1 MALSEDDAAKI
12 VLIRSIEECD
22 PRAFSEELRAQ
33 AFVAA
38 QDAEP
43 GLSSIERYAARLF
56 EHLSPWYQS
65 ILQLSKIPL
74 PWTLP
79 VCFAAFLL
87 GLATNLLG
95 PAQQI
100 HVIRNPIFI
109 LIAWNFVVFLALFVL
124 FLRRKIKT
132 AQVSTVVRAQN
143 TLPGAGNVGGLRG
156 GLRSNQSKAPW
167 VVRYLLPGVWHFFH
181 RMIFAVHEQKNLAQI
196 MRRFSHHWLSVAGAL
211 VVARWRRLLHLGS
224 VFVATGAVAG
234 MYFRGLFQ
242 GYRVVWD
249 STFIVDQET
258 VDTFIRV
265 LFGPS
270 LWLSNVFGLGLANEI
285 SVVRLL
291 TPEGDE
297 ADGWIHLFAISVLV
311 AVVLPR
317 LALAAWQSSRVGRL
331 ANNIALPLDHYYGEV
346 IEGPIR
352 LLVENEVA
360 AHAQTFSA
368 KIAGFVASKLYDEQ
382 IVPKLISF
390 REGGGRIA
398 DLKSDL
404 TSTTVAFLPKIQSFI
419 TDTAIP
425 ELQLALSQRLGEVLK
440 SIGTSFIDVKDPQIA
455 FEELSIFP
463 AGRTELKISNE
474 FSRAIALSVG
484 TSIALAVAAVG
495 GGIGEQLGI
504 AIIATVLGTTGP
516 IGFLIGLV
524 AGTVVAAGAWWFGKD
539 KITETVEHVLLPAAV
554 VRAALWQSRFQRL
567 LAEAREKC
575 EESVR
580 AKVDENLQALIPQI
594 TNEILLRLRRL
605 RQY

>member
-1 MALSEDDAAKI
+1 MALTEDAAAKI

-22 PRAFSEELRAQ
+22 PRAFSEELRAR

-65 ILQLSKIPL
+65 ILQLAKIPA

-95 PAQQI
+95 PARQI

-109 LIAWNFVVFLALFVL
+109 LIAWNLLVFLTLFVL

-132 AQVSTVVRAQN
+132 QQVTSIVPAANTVES
-143 TLPGAGNVGGLRG
+143 LRISS
-156 GLRSNQSKAPW
+156 RSNQSKVPW
-167 VVRYLLPGVWHFFH
+167 VVKHLLPGVWHFFH
-181 RMIFAVHEQKNLAQI
+181 RMIFAVREQRNLAQI
-196 MRRFSHHWLSVAGAL
+196 MRRFSHHWFSVAGAL
-211 VVARWRRLLHLGS
+211 VVSRWRRLLHLGS
-224 VFVATGAVAG
+224 VFIATGAVAG

-249 STFIVDQET
+249 STFIVEQES
-258 VDTFIRV
+258 VATFIRV
-265 LFGPS
+265 LFAPS
-270 LWLSNVFGLGLANEI
+270 LWISNLFGLGLANRI
-285 SVVRLL
+285 SVDRLL
-291 TPEGDE
+291 TPGADE
-297 ADGWIHLFAISVLV
+297 ADGWIHLFAISVLL

-317 LALAAWQSSRVGRL
+317 LALAAWQSSRIRRL
-331 ANNIALPLDHYYGEV
+331 SGNLALPLDHYYGEV

-352 LLVENEVA
+352 LLIEKEVA
-360 AHAQTFSA
+360 EQAQTFSA
-368 KIAGFVASKLYDEQ
+368 KIAGFVATKLYDEQ

-390 REGGGRIA
+390 RERGGKIA
-398 DLKSDL
+398 DLKSEL

-419 TDTAIP
+419 TDTALP

-474 FSRAIALSVG
+474 FSRALAFSVG
-484 TSIALAVAAVG
+484 TSIALAIAAVG

-524 AGTVVAAGAWWFGKD
+524 AGAVVAAGAWWFGKD
-539 KITETVEHVLLPAAV
+539 KITETVEHILLPAAV
-554 VRAALWQSRFQRL
+554 VRTALWQSRFQRL

-580 AKVDENLQALIPQI
+580 AKVDENLHTLIPQI
-594 TNEILLRLRRL
+594 TDEILLRLRRL
-605 RQY
+605 RQS

>member
-1 MALSEDDAAKI
+1 MALTEDAAAKI

-22 PRAFSEELRAQ
+22 PRAFSEELRAR

-65 ILQLSKIPL
+65 ILQLAKIPA

-95 PAQQI
+95 PARQI

-109 LIAWNFVVFLALFVL
+109 LIAWNLLVFLTLFVL

-132 AQVSTVVRAQN
+132 QQVTSIVPAANTVES
-143 TLPGAGNVGGLRG
+143 LRISS
-156 GLRSNQSKAPW
+156 RSNQSKVPW
-167 VVRYLLPGVWHFFH
+167 VVKHLLPGVWHFFH
-181 RMIFAVHEQKNLAQI
+181 RMIFAVREQRNLAQI
-196 MRRFSHHWLSVAGAL
+196 MRRFSHHWFSVAGAL
-211 VVARWRRLLHLGS
+211 VVSRWRRLLHLGS
-224 VFVATGAVAG
+224 VFIATGAVAG

-249 STFIVDQET
+249 STFIVEQES
-258 VDTFIRV
+258 VATFIRV
-265 LFGPS
+265 LFAPS
-270 LWLSNVFGLGLANEI
+270 LWISNLFGLGLANRI
-285 SVVRLL
+285 SVDRLL
-291 TPEGDE
+291 TPGGDE
-297 ADGWIHLFAISVLV
+297 ADGWIHLFAISVLL

-317 LALAAWQSSRVGRL
+317 LALAAWQSSRIRRL
-331 ANNIALPLDHYYGEV
+331 SGNLALPLDHYYGEV

-352 LLVENEVA
+352 LLIEKEVA
-360 AHAQTFSA
+360 EQAQTFSA
-368 KIAGFVASKLYDEQ
+368 KIAGFVATKLYDEQ

-390 REGGGRIA
+390 RERGGKIA
-398 DLKSDL
+398 DLKSEL

-419 TDTAIP
+419 TDTALP

-463 AGRTELKISNE
+463 AGTTELKISNE
-474 FSRAIALSVG
+474 FSRALAFSVG
-484 TSIALAVAAVG
+484 TSIALAIAAVG

-524 AGTVVAAGAWWFGKD
+524 AGAVVAAGAWWFGKD
-539 KITETVEHVLLPAAV
+539 KITETVEHILLPAAV
-554 VRAALWQSRFQRL
+554 VRTALWQSRFQRL

-580 AKVDENLQALIPQI
+580 AKVDENLHTLIPQI
-594 TNEILLRLRRL
+594 TDEILLRLRRL
-605 RQY
+605 RQS

>member
-1 MALSEDDAAKI
+1 MALTEDAAAKI

-65 ILQLSKIPL
+65 ILQLAKIPA
-74 PWTLP
+74 PWTFP

-100 HVIRNPIFI
+100 HVIRNPIFV
-109 LIAWNFVVFLALFVL
+109 LIAWNLLVFLALFVL
-124 FLRRKIKT
+124 FLRWKIK
-132 AQVSTVVRAQN
+132 AQQITNVVPAANTVES
-143 TLPGAGNVGGLRG
+143 
-156 GLRSNQSKAPW
+156 LRSSLRNHQSKAPW
-167 VVRYLLPGVWHFFH
+167 VVKYLLPGVWHFFH

-211 VVARWRRLLHLGS
+211 VVSRWRRLLHLGS
-224 VFVATGAVAG
+224 VFIATGAVAG

-242 GYRVVWD
+242 GYRVMWD
-249 STFIVDQET
+249 STFIVDQES
-258 VDTFIRV
+258 VATFIRV

-270 LWLSNVFGLGLANEI
+270 LWISNLVGLGLANEI
-285 SVVRLL
+285 SVSRLL
-291 TPEGDE
+291 TPGGDE
-297 ADGWIHLFAISVLV
+297 ADGWIHLFAISVFV

-317 LALAAWQSSRVGRL
+317 LALAAWQSSRLARL
-331 ANNIALPLDHYYGEV
+331 SDNIALPLDHYYGEV

-352 LLVENEVA
+352 LLIEKEVGVQ
-360 AHAQTFSA
+360 AQTFSA
-368 KIAGFVASKLYDEQ
+368 KVAGFVASKLYDEQ
-382 IVPKLISF
+382 IVPKLILF
-390 REGGGRIA
+390 RERGGKIA
-398 DLKSDL
+398 DLKSEL
-404 TSTTVAFLPKIQSFI
+404 TSTTLAFLPKIQSFI
-419 TDTAIP
+419 TDTALP

-474 FSRAIALSVG
+474 FSRAIAFSVG
-484 TSIALAVAAVG
+484 TSIALAIAAVG

-524 AGTVVAAGAWWFGKD
+524 AGAVVAAGAWWFGKD
-539 KITETVEHVLLPAAV
+539 KITETVEHILLPAAV

-580 AKVDENLQALIPQI
+580 AKVDENLQTLIPQI
-594 TNEILLRLRRL
+594 TDEILLRLRRL
-605 RQY
+605 RQS

>member
-1 MALSEDDAAKI
+1 MALTEDAAAKI

-65 ILQLSKIPL
+65 ILQLAKIPA
-74 PWTLP
+74 PWTFP
-79 VCFAAFLL
+79 VCSAAFLL

-109 LIAWNFVVFLALFVL
+109 LIAWNLLVFLALFVL

-132 AQVSTVVRAQN
+132 QQVT
-143 TLPGAGNVGGLRG
+143 NVGPAANTFEN
-156 GLRSNQSKAPW
+156 LRSSLRNHQYKAPW
-167 VVRYLLPGVWHFFH
+167 VVKYLLPGVWHFFH

-211 VVARWRRLLHLGS
+211 VVSRWRRLLHLGS
-224 VFVATGAVAG
+224 VFIATGAVAG

-249 STFIVDQET
+249 STFIVDQES
-258 VDTFIRV
+258 VVTFIRV

-270 LWLSNVFGLGLANEI
+270 LWISNLFGLGLTNEI
-285 SVVRLL
+285 SVSRLL
-291 TPEGDE
+291 TPGGDK
-297 ADGWIHLFAISVLV
+297 ADGWIHLFAISVFV
-311 AVVLPR
+311 AVVLPG
-317 LALAAWQSSRVGRL
+317 LALAAWQSSRLARL
-331 ANNIALPLDHYYGEV
+331 SDNIAFPLDHYYGEV

-352 LLVENEVA
+352 LLLEKEVGVQ
-360 AHAQTFSA
+360 AQTFSA
-368 KIAGFVASKLYDEQ
+368 KVAGFVASKLYDEQ
-382 IVPKLISF
+382 IVPKLILF
-390 REGGGRIA
+390 RERGGKIT
-398 DLKSDL
+398 DLKSEL

-419 TDTAIP
+419 TDTALP

-474 FSRAIALSVG
+474 FSRAIAFSVG
-484 TSIALAVAAVG
+484 TSIALAIAAVG

-524 AGTVVAAGAWWFGKD
+524 AGAVVAAGAWWFGKD
-539 KITETVEHVLLPAAV
+539 KITETVEHIVLPAAV
-554 VRAALWQSRFQRL
+554 VRTALWQSRFQRL

-580 AKVDENLQALIPQI
+580 AKVDENLQTLIPQI
-594 TNEILLRLRRL
+594 TDEILLRLRRL
-605 RQY
+605 RQS

>member
-1 MALSEDDAAKI
+1 MALTEDVAAKV

-43 GLSSIERYAARLF
+43 GLSSIERYAACLF

-65 ILQLSKIPL
+65 ILQLAKIPA
-74 PWTLP
+74 PWTMP

-100 HVIRNPIFI
+100 HVVRNPIFI
-109 LIAWNFVVFLALFVL
+109 LIAWNLLVFLVLFVL
-124 FLRRKIKT
+124 FLRRKLKT
-132 AQVSTVVRAQN
+132 AQVTSGVRAQN
-143 TLPGAGNVGGLRG
+143 SLPAADTVES
-156 GLRSNQSKAPW
+156 LRSSLRNNQSRAPW
-167 VVRYLLPGVWHFFH
+167 VVKYLLPSVWHFFH

-211 VVARWRRLLHLGS
+211 VVSRWRRLLHLGS
-224 VFVATGAVAG
+224 VFVVIGAVAG

-249 STFIVDQET
+249 STFIVDKEA
-258 VDTFIRV
+258 VAAFIDV

-270 LWLSNVFGLGLANEI
+270 LWLSNLFDLGLANEI
-285 SVVRLL
+285 SVSRLL
-291 TPEGDE
+291 SPVGDE

-317 LALAAWQSSRVGRL
+317 LALAAWQSSRIDRL
-331 ANNIALPLDHYYGEV
+331 SKSIALPLDHYYGEV

-352 LLVENEVA
+352 LLIEKEVG
-360 AHAQTFSA
+360 AQAQKFSA
-368 KIAGFVASKLYDEQ
+368 EVAGFVGSKLYDEQ

-398 DLKSDL
+398 DLKSEL
-404 TSTTVAFLPKIQSFI
+404 TSITVAFLPKIQSFI
-419 TDTAIP
+419 TDTALP
-425 ELQLALSQRLGEVLK
+425 ELQLALSQRLGAVLK
-440 SIGTSFIDVKDPQIA
+440 SIGTSFVDVKDPEIA
-455 FEELSIFP
+455 FQELSIFP

-504 AIIATVLGTTGP
+504 AIIATILGTTGP
-516 IGFLIGLV
+516 VGFLIGLI

-539 KITETVEHVLLPAAV
+539 KITDTVEQILLPAPV
-554 VRAALWQSRFQRL
+554 VRTALWQSRFQRL

-580 AKVDENLQALIPQI
+580 AKVDEKLQTLIPQI
-594 TNEILLRLRRL
+594 TEEILLRLRRL

>member
-1 MALSEDDAAKI
+1 MALTEDAAAKI

-22 PRAFSEELRAQ
+22 PRAFSEELRAR

-65 ILQLSKIPL
+65 ILQLAKIPA
-74 PWTLP
+74 PWTFP

-95 PAQQI
+95 PARQI

-109 LIAWNFVVFLALFVL
+109 LIAWNLLVFLTLFVL

-132 AQVSTVVRAQN
+132 QQVTSIVPAANTVES
-143 TLPGAGNVGGLRG
+143 LRISS
-156 GLRSNQSKAPW
+156 RSNQSKVPW
-167 VVRYLLPGVWHFFH
+167 VVKHLLPGVWHFFH
-181 RMIFAVHEQKNLAQI
+181 RMIFAVREQRNLAQI
-196 MRRFSHHWLSVAGAL
+196 MRRFSHHWFSVAGAL
-211 VVARWRRLLHLGS
+211 VVSRWRRLLHLGS
-224 VFVATGAVAG
+224 VFIATGAVAG

-249 STFIVDQET
+249 STFIVEQES
-258 VDTFIRV
+258 VATFIRV
-265 LFGPS
+265 LFAPS
-270 LWLSNVFGLGLANEI
+270 LWISNLFGLGLANRI
-285 SVVRLL
+285 SVDRLL
-291 TPEGDE
+291 TPGGDE
-297 ADGWIHLFAISVLV
+297 ADGWIHLFAISVLL

-317 LALAAWQSSRVGRL
+317 LALAAWQSSRIRRL
-331 ANNIALPLDHYYGEV
+331 SGNLALPLDHYYGEV

-352 LLVENEVA
+352 LLIEKEVA
-360 AHAQTFSA
+360 EQAQTFSA
-368 KIAGFVASKLYDEQ
+368 KIAGFVATKLYDEQ

-390 REGGGRIA
+390 RERGGKIA
-398 DLKSDL
+398 DLKSEL

-419 TDTAIP
+419 TDTALP

-474 FSRAIALSVG
+474 FSRALAFSVG
-484 TSIALAVAAVG
+484 TSIALAIAAVG

-524 AGTVVAAGAWWFGKD
+524 AGAVVAAGAWWFGKD
-539 KITETVEHVLLPAAV
+539 KITETVEHILLPAAV
-554 VRAALWQSRFQRL
+554 VRTALWQSRFQRL

-580 AKVDENLQALIPQI
+580 AKVDENLHTLIPQI
-594 TNEILLRLRRL
+594 TDEILLRLRRL
-605 RQY
+605 RQS

>member
-1 MALSEDDAAKI
+1 MALTEDAAAKI

-65 ILQLSKIPL
+65 ILQLAKIPA
-74 PWTLP
+74 PWTFP

-100 HVIRNPIFI
+100 HVIRNPIFV
-109 LIAWNFVVFLALFVL
+109 LIAWNLLVFLALFVL

-132 AQVSTVVRAQN
+132 QQVTNVVPAANTVES
-143 TLPGAGNVGGLRG
+143 
-156 GLRSNQSKAPW
+156 LRSSLRNHQSKAPW
-167 VVRYLLPGVWHFFH
+167 VVKYLLPGVWHFFH

-211 VVARWRRLLHLGS
+211 VVSRWRRLLHLGS
-224 VFVATGAVAG
+224 VFIATGAVAG

-242 GYRVVWD
+242 GYRVMWD
-249 STFIVDQET
+249 STFIVDQES
-258 VDTFIRV
+258 VATFIRV

-270 LWLSNVFGLGLANEI
+270 LWISNLVGLGLANEI
-285 SVVRLL
+285 SVSRLL
-291 TPEGDE
+291 TPGGDE
-297 ADGWIHLFAISVLV
+297 ADGWIHLFAISVFV

-317 LALAAWQSSRVGRL
+317 LALAAWQSSRLARL
-331 ANNIALPLDHYYGEV
+331 SDNIALPLDHYYGEV

-352 LLVENEVA
+352 LLIEKEVGVQ
-360 AHAQTFSA
+360 AQTFSA
-368 KIAGFVASKLYDEQ
+368 KVAGFVASKLYDEQ
-382 IVPKLISF
+382 IVPQLILF
-390 REGGGRIA
+390 RERGGKIA
-398 DLKSDL
+398 DLKSEL

-419 TDTAIP
+419 TDTALP

-474 FSRAIALSVG
+474 FSRAIAFSVG
-484 TSIALAVAAVG
+484 TSIALAIAAVG

-524 AGTVVAAGAWWFGKD
+524 AGAVVAAGAWWFGKD
-539 KITETVEHVLLPAAV
+539 KITETVEHILLPAAV

-580 AKVDENLQALIPQI
+580 AKVDENLQTLIPQI
-594 TNEILLRLRRL
+594 TDEILLRLRRL
-605 RQY
+605 RQS

>member
-1 MALSEDDAAKI
+1 MALTEDAAAKI

-22 PRAFSEELRAQ
+22 PRAFSEELRAR

-65 ILQLSKIPL
+65 ILQLAKIPA

-95 PAQQI
+95 PARQI

-109 LIAWNFVVFLALFVL
+109 LIAWNLLVFLTLFVL
-124 FLRRKIKT
+124 FVRRKIKT
-132 AQVSTVVRAQN
+132 QQVTNIVPAANTVES
-143 TLPGAGNVGGLRG
+143 LRISS
-156 GLRSNQSKAPW
+156 RSNQSKVPW
-167 VVRYLLPGVWHFFH
+167 VVKHLLPGVWHFFH
-181 RMIFAVHEQKNLAQI
+181 RMIFAVREQRNLAQI
-196 MRRFSHHWLSVAGAL
+196 MRRFSHHWFSVAGAL
-211 VVARWRRLLHLGS
+211 VVSRWRRLLHLGS
-224 VFVATGAVAG
+224 VFIATGAVAG

-249 STFIVDQET
+249 STFIVEQES
-258 VDTFIRV
+258 VATFIRV
-265 LFGPS
+265 LFAPS
-270 LWLSNVFGLGLANEI
+270 LWISNLFGLGLANRI
-285 SVVRLL
+285 SVDRLL
-291 TPEGDE
+291 TPGGDE
-297 ADGWIHLFAISVLV
+297 ADGWIHLFAISVLL

-317 LALAAWQSSRVGRL
+317 LALAAWQSSWIRRL
-331 ANNIALPLDHYYGEV
+331 SGNLALPLDHYYGEV

-352 LLVENEVA
+352 LLIEKEVA
-360 AHAQTFSA
+360 EQAQTFSA
-368 KIAGFVASKLYDEQ
+368 KIAGFVATKLYDEQ

-390 REGGGRIA
+390 RERGGKIA
-398 DLKSDL
+398 DLKSEL

-419 TDTAIP
+419 TDTALP

-474 FSRAIALSVG
+474 FSRALAFSVG
-484 TSIALAVAAVG
+484 TSIALAIAAVG

-524 AGTVVAAGAWWFGKD
+524 AGAVVAAGAWWFGKD
-539 KITETVEHVLLPAAV
+539 KITETVEHILLPAAV
-554 VRAALWQSRFQRL
+554 VRTALWQSRFQRL

-580 AKVDENLQALIPQI
+580 AKVDENLHTLIPQI
-594 TNEILLRLRRL
+594 TDEILLRLRRL
-605 RQY
+605 RQS

>member
-1 MALSEDDAAKI
+1 MALTEDAAAKI

-22 PRAFSEELRAQ
+22 PRAFSEELRAR

-65 ILQLSKIPL
+65 ILQLAKIPA

-95 PAQQI
+95 PARQI

-109 LIAWNFVVFLALFVL
+109 LIAWNLLVFLTLFVL

-132 AQVSTVVRAQN
+132 QQVTNIVPAANTVES
-143 TLPGAGNVGGLRG
+143 LRISS
-156 GLRSNQSKAPW
+156 RSNQSKVPW
-167 VVRYLLPGVWHFFH
+167 VVKHLLPGVWHFFH
-181 RMIFAVHEQKNLAQI
+181 RMIFAVREQRNLTQI
-196 MRRFSHHWLSVAGAL
+196 MRRFSHHWFSVAGAL
-211 VVARWRRLLHLGS
+211 VVSRWRRLLHLGS
-224 VFVATGAVAG
+224 VFIATGAVAG

-249 STFIVDQET
+249 STFIVEQES
-258 VDTFIRV
+258 VATFIRV
-265 LFGPS
+265 LFAPS
-270 LWLSNVFGLGLANEI
+270 LWISNLFGLGLANRI
-285 SVVRLL
+285 SVDRLL
-291 TPEGDE
+291 TPGGDE
-297 ADGWIHLFAISVLV
+297 ADGWIHLFAISVLL

-317 LALAAWQSSRVGRL
+317 LALAAWQSSRIRRL
-331 ANNIALPLDHYYGEV
+331 SGNLALPLDHYYGEV

-352 LLVENEVA
+352 LLIEKEVA
-360 AHAQTFSA
+360 EQAQTFSA
-368 KIAGFVASKLYDEQ
+368 KIAGFVATKLYDEQ

-390 REGGGRIA
+390 RERGGKIA
-398 DLKSDL
+398 DLKSEL

-419 TDTAIP
+419 TDTALP

-474 FSRAIALSVG
+474 FSRALAFSVG
-484 TSIALAVAAVG
+484 TSIALAIAAVG

-524 AGTVVAAGAWWFGKD
+524 AGAVVAAGAWWFGKD
-539 KITETVEHVLLPAAV
+539 KITETVEHILLPAAV
-554 VRAALWQSRFQRL
+554 VRTALWQSRFQRL

-580 AKVDENLQALIPQI
+580 AKVDENLHTLIPQI
-594 TNEILLRLRRL
+594 TDEILLRLRRL
-605 RQY
+605 RQS

>member
-1 MALSEDDAAKI
+1 MALTEDAAAKI

-65 ILQLSKIPL
+65 ILQLAKIPA
-74 PWTLP
+74 PWTFP

-100 HVIRNPIFI
+100 HVIRNPIFV
-109 LIAWNFVVFLALFVL
+109 LIAWNLLVFLALFVL
-124 FLRRKIKT
+124 FLRWKIK
-132 AQVSTVVRAQN
+132 AQQITNVVPAANTVES
-143 TLPGAGNVGGLRG
+143 
-156 GLRSNQSKAPW
+156 LRSSLRNHQSKAPW
-167 VVRYLLPGVWHFFH
+167 VVKYLLPGVWHFFH

-211 VVARWRRLLHLGS
+211 VVSRWRRLLHLGS
-224 VFVATGAVAG
+224 VFIATGAVAG

-242 GYRVVWD
+242 GYRVMWD
-249 STFIVDQET
+249 STFIVDQES
-258 VDTFIRV
+258 VATFIRV

-270 LWLSNVFGLGLANEI
+270 LWISNLVGLGLANEI
-285 SVVRLL
+285 SVSRLL
-291 TPEGDE
+291 TPGGDE
-297 ADGWIHLFAISVLV
+297 ADGWIHLFAISVFV

-317 LALAAWQSSRVGRL
+317 LALAAWQSSRLARL
-331 ANNIALPLDHYYGEV
+331 SDNIALPLDHYYGEV

-352 LLVENEVA
+352 LLIEKEVGVQ
-360 AHAQTFSA
+360 AQTFSA
-368 KIAGFVASKLYDEQ
+368 KVAGFVASKLYDEQ
-382 IVPKLISF
+382 IVPQLILF
-390 REGGGRIA
+390 RERGGKIA
-398 DLKSDL
+398 DLKSEL

-419 TDTAIP
+419 TDTALP

-474 FSRAIALSVG
+474 FSRAIAFSVG
-484 TSIALAVAAVG
+484 TSIALAIAAVG

-524 AGTVVAAGAWWFGKD
+524 AGAVVAAGAWWFGKD
-539 KITETVEHVLLPAAV
+539 KITETVEHILLPAAV

-580 AKVDENLQALIPQI
+580 AKVDENLQTLIPQI
-594 TNEILLRLRRL
+594 TDEILLRLRRL
-605 RQY
+605 RQS

>member
-1 MALSEDDAAKI
+1 MALTEDAAAKI

-65 ILQLSKIPL
+65 ILQLAKIPA
-74 PWTLP
+74 PWTFP

-100 HVIRNPIFI
+100 HVIRNPIFV
-109 LIAWNFVVFLALFVL
+109 LIAWNLLVFLALFVL

-132 AQVSTVVRAQN
+132 QQVTNVVPAANTVES
-143 TLPGAGNVGGLRG
+143 
-156 GLRSNQSKAPW
+156 LRSSLRNHQSKAPW
-167 VVRYLLPGVWHFFH
+167 VVKYLLPGVWHFFH

-211 VVARWRRLLHLGS
+211 VVSRWRRLLHLGS
-224 VFVATGAVAG
+224 VFIATGAVAG

-242 GYRVVWD
+242 GYRVMWD
-249 STFIVDQET
+249 STFIVDQES
-258 VDTFIRV
+258 VATFIRV

-270 LWLSNVFGLGLANEI
+270 LWISNLVGLGLANEI
-285 SVVRLL
+285 SVSRLL
-291 TPEGDE
+291 TPGGDE
-297 ADGWIHLFAISVLV
+297 ADGWIHLFAISVFV

-317 LALAAWQSSRVGRL
+317 LALAAWQSSRLARL
-331 ANNIALPLDHYYGEV
+331 SDNIALPLDHYYGEV

-352 LLVENEVA
+352 LLIEKEVGVQ
-360 AHAQTFSA
+360 AQTFSA
-368 KIAGFVASKLYDEQ
+368 KVAGFVASKLYDEQ
-382 IVPKLISF
+382 IVPQLILF
-390 REGGGRIA
+390 RERGGKIA
-398 DLKSDL
+398 DLKSEL
-404 TSTTVAFLPKIQSFI
+404 TSTTLAFLPKIQSFI
-419 TDTAIP
+419 TDTALP

-474 FSRAIALSVG
+474 FSRAIAFSVG
-484 TSIALAVAAVG
+484 TSIALAIAAVG

-524 AGTVVAAGAWWFGKD
+524 AGAVVAAGAWWFGKD
-539 KITETVEHVLLPAAV
+539 KITETVEHILLPAAV

-580 AKVDENLQALIPQI
+580 AKVDENLQTLIPQI
-594 TNEILLRLRRL
+594 TDEILLRLRRL
-605 RQY
+605 RQS

>member
-1 MALSEDDAAKI
+1 MALSEDVAAKI

-22 PRAFSEELRAQ
+22 PRAFSEELRAR

-38 QDAEP
+38 QDVEP
-43 GLSSIERYAARLF
+43 GLSSIERYAACLF

-65 ILQLSKIPL
+65 ILQLAKIPG

-79 VCFAAFLL
+79 VCFTAFLL

-95 PAQQI
+95 PARQI

-109 LIAWNFVVFLALFVL
+109 LIAWNLLVFLAIFIL
-124 FLRRKIKT
+124 FLRHKIKKP
-132 AQVSTVVRAQN
+132 QLSKVVRAQKR
-143 TLPGAGNVGGLRG
+143 PGADKLES
-156 GLRSNQSKAPW
+156 LRSNLPNNPSQAPW
-167 VVRYLLPGVWHFFH
+167 VVKYLLPGVWHFFH
-181 RMIFAVHEQKNLAQI
+181 RMIFAVHEHKNLAHI
-196 MRRFSHHWLSVAGAL
+196 LRRFSQHWLSVAGAL
-211 VVARWRRLLHLGS
+211 VVSRWRRLLHLGS

-249 STFIVDQET
+249 STFIVKQES
-258 VDTFIRV
+258 VATFIRA

-270 LWLSNVFGLGLANEI
+270 LWLSNLFGLDLANQI
-285 SVVRLL
+285 SIGRLL
-291 TPEGDE
+291 TPAGDE

-317 LALAAWQSSRVGRL
+317 LALAAWESTRIDRL
-331 ANNIALPLDHYYGEV
+331 SKNIGLPLDRYYGEV

-352 LLVENEVA
+352 LLIEKEVA
-360 AHAQTFSA
+360 AQAQRFSA
-368 KIAGFVASKLYDEQ
+368 EVADFVASKLYDEQ
-382 IVPKLISF
+382 IVPKLVSF
-390 REGGGRIA
+390 RQAGGRVS
-398 DLKSDL
+398 DLKAEL
-404 TSTTVAFLPKIQSFI
+404 TSMTVGFLPKIQSFI
-419 TDTAIP
+419 TDGAVP
-425 ELQLALSQRLGEVLK
+425 KMQAALSQRLGEVLK

-455 FEELSIFP
+455 FEEVSIFP

-474 FSRAIALSVG
+474 FSRAIAFSIG
-484 TSIALAVAAVG
+484 TSIALAVATVG
-495 GGIGEQLGI
+495 GGIGEQLGV

-516 IGFLIGLV
+516 IGFLIGLI
-524 AGTVVAAGAWWFGKD
+524 AGAVVAAGAWWFGKD

-567 LAEAREKC
+567 LAQAREKC
-575 EESVR
+575 EEAVR
-580 AKVDENLQALIPQI
+580 AKVDEKLQTIIPQI
-594 TNEILLRLRRL
+594 TDDILLRFRRL

>member
-1 MALSEDDAAKI
+1 MALTEDAAAKI

-43 GLSSIERYAARLF
+43 GLSSIERYATRLF

-65 ILQLSKIPL
+65 ILQLAKIPA
-74 PWTLP
+74 PWTFP

-109 LIAWNFVVFLALFVL
+109 LIAWNLLVFLALFVL
-124 FLRRKIKT
+124 FLRRQIKT
-132 AQVSTVVRAQN
+132 QKVTNAVPAANTV
-143 TLPGAGNVGGLRG
+143 GS
-156 GLRSNQSKAPW
+156 LRSSLRNHQSKAPW
-167 VVRYLLPGVWHFFH
+167 VVKYLLPGVWHFFH
-181 RMIFAVHEQKNLAQI
+181 RMIFAVHEQKNLAQT

-211 VVARWRRLLHLGS
+211 VVSRWRRLLHLGS
-224 VFVATGAVAG
+224 VFIATGAVAG

-249 STFIVDQET
+249 STFIVDPES
-258 VDTFIRV
+258 VSTFIRV

-270 LWLSNVFGLGLANEI
+270 LLISNLFDLGLANEI
-285 SVVRLL
+285 SVSRLL

-297 ADGWIHLFAISVLV
+297 ADGWIHLFAISVIV
-311 AVVLPR
+311 AVILPR
-317 LALAAWQSSRVGRL
+317 LALAAWQSSRLARL
-331 ANNIALPLDHYYGEV
+331 SDKIALPLDRYYGEV
-346 IEGPIR
+346 IEGPVR
-352 LLVENEVA
+352 LLIEKEVG
-360 AHAQTFSA
+360 AQTQTLSA
-368 KIAGFVASKLYDEQ
+368 KIAAFVASKLYDEQ

-390 REGGGRIA
+390 RERGGKIA
-398 DLKSDL
+398 DLKSEL

-419 TDTAIP
+419 TDTAVP

-463 AGRTELKISNE
+463 AGRTELKISND
-474 FSRAIALSVG
+474 FSRAIAFSVG
-484 TSIALAVAAVG
+484 TSIALAIAAVG
-495 GGIGEQLGI
+495 GGLGEQLGI

-516 IGFLIGLV
+516 IGFLIGLL
-524 AGTVVAAGAWWFGKD
+524 AGAVVAAGAWWFGKD
-539 KITETVEHVLLPAAV
+539 KITETVEHILLPAAI
-554 VRAALWQSRFQRL
+554 VRTALWQSRFQRL

-580 AKVDENLQALIPQI
+580 AKVDENLQTLIPQI
-594 TNEILLRLRRL
+594 TDEILLRLRRL
-605 RQY
+605 RQS

>member
-1 MALSEDDAAKI
+1 MALSEDVAAKI

-22 PRAFSEELRAQ
+22 PRAFSEELRAR

-38 QDAEP
+38 QDVEP
-43 GLSSIERYAARLF
+43 GLSSIERYAACLF

-65 ILQLSKIPL
+65 ILQLAKIPG

-79 VCFAAFLL
+79 VCFTAFLL

-95 PAQQI
+95 PARQI

-109 LIAWNFVVFLALFVL
+109 LIAWNLLVFLAIFIL
-124 FLRRKIKT
+124 FLRHKIKKPQLSKVVP
-132 AQVSTVVRAQN
+132 AQKRAGADKLESLSSN
-143 TLPGAGNVGGLRG
+143 LPNNP
-156 GLRSNQSKAPW
+156 SQAPW
-167 VVRYLLPGVWHFFH
+167 VVKYLLPGLWHFFH
-181 RMIFAVHEQKNLAQI
+181 RMIFAVHEHKNLAHI
-196 MRRFSHHWLSVAGAL
+196 LRRFSQHWLSVAGAL
-211 VVARWRRLLHLGS
+211 VVSRWRRLLHLGS

-249 STFIVDQET
+249 STFIVKQEA
-258 VDTFIRV
+258 VATFIRA

-270 LWLSNVFGLGLANEI
+270 LWLSNLFGLDLANQI
-285 SVVRLL
+285 SIGRLL
-291 TPEGDE
+291 TPAGDE

-317 LALAAWQSSRVGRL
+317 LALSAWESTRIDRL
-331 ANNIALPLDHYYGEV
+331 SKNIGLPLDRYYGEV

-352 LLVENEVA
+352 LLIEKEVA
-360 AHAQTFSA
+360 AQAQRFSA
-368 KIAGFVASKLYDEQ
+368 EVADFVASKLYDEQ
-382 IVPKLISF
+382 IVPKLVSF
-390 REGGGRIA
+390 RQAGGRVS
-398 DLKSDL
+398 DLKAEL
-404 TSTTVAFLPKIQSFI
+404 TSMTVGFLPKIQSFI
-419 TDTAIP
+419 TDGAVP
-425 ELQLALSQRLGEVLK
+425 KMQAALSQRLGEVLK

-455 FEELSIFP
+455 FEEVSIFP

-474 FSRAIALSVG
+474 FSRAIAFSIG
-484 TSIALAVAAVG
+484 TSIALAVATVG
-495 GGIGEQLGI
+495 GGIGEQLGV

-516 IGFLIGLV
+516 IGFLIGLI
-524 AGTVVAAGAWWFGKD
+524 AGAVVAAGAWWFGKD

-567 LAEAREKC
+567 LAQAREKC
-575 EESVR
+575 EEAVR
-580 AKVDENLQALIPQI
+580 AKVDEKLQTIIPQI
-594 TNEILLRLRRL
+594 TDDILLRFRRL

>member
-1 MALSEDDAAKI
+1 MALTEDAAAKI

-22 PRAFSEELRAQ
+22 PRAFSEELRAR

-65 ILQLSKIPL
+65 ILQLAKIPA

-95 PAQQI
+95 PARQI

-109 LIAWNFVVFLALFVL
+109 LIAWNLLVFLTLFVL

-132 AQVSTVVRAQN
+132 QQVTSIVPAANTVES
-143 TLPGAGNVGGLRG
+143 LRISS
-156 GLRSNQSKAPW
+156 RSNQSKVPW
-167 VVRYLLPGVWHFFH
+167 VVKHLLPGVWHFFH
-181 RMIFAVHEQKNLAQI
+181 RMIFAVREQRNLTQI
-196 MRRFSHHWLSVAGAL
+196 MRRFSHHWFSVAGAL
-211 VVARWRRLLHLGS
+211 VVSRWRRLLHLGS
-224 VFVATGAVAG
+224 VFIATGAVAG

-249 STFIVDQET
+249 STFIVEQES
-258 VDTFIRV
+258 VATFIRV
-265 LFGPS
+265 LFAPS
-270 LWLSNVFGLGLANEI
+270 LWISNLFGLGLANRI
-285 SVVRLL
+285 SVDRLL
-291 TPEGDE
+291 TPGGDE
-297 ADGWIHLFAISVLV
+297 ADGWIHLFAISVLL

-317 LALAAWQSSRVGRL
+317 LALAAWQSSRIRRL
-331 ANNIALPLDHYYGEV
+331 SGNLALPLDHYYGEV

-352 LLVENEVA
+352 LLIEKEVA
-360 AHAQTFSA
+360 EQAQTFSA
-368 KIAGFVASKLYDEQ
+368 KIAGFVATKLYDEQ

-390 REGGGRIA
+390 RERGGKIA
-398 DLKSDL
+398 DLKSEL

-419 TDTAIP
+419 TDTALP

-474 FSRAIALSVG
+474 FSRALAFSVG
-484 TSIALAVAAVG
+484 TSIALAIAAVG

-524 AGTVVAAGAWWFGKD
+524 AGAVVAAGAWWFGKD
-539 KITETVEHVLLPAAV
+539 KITETVEHILLPAAV
-554 VRAALWQSRFQRL
+554 VRTALWQSRFQRL

-580 AKVDENLQALIPQI
+580 AKVDENLHTLIPQI
-594 TNEILLRLRRL
+594 TDEILLRLRRL
-605 RQY
+605 RQS

>member
-1 MALSEDDAAKI
+1 MALTEDAAAKI

-65 ILQLSKIPL
+65 ILQLAKIPA
-74 PWTLP
+74 PWTFP

-100 HVIRNPIFI
+100 HVIRNPIFV
-109 LIAWNFVVFLALFVL
+109 LIAWNLLVFLALFVL

-132 AQVSTVVRAQN
+132 QQVTNVVPAANTVES
-143 TLPGAGNVGGLRG
+143 
-156 GLRSNQSKAPW
+156 LRSSLRNHQSKAPW
-167 VVRYLLPGVWHFFH
+167 VVKYLLPGVWHFFH

-211 VVARWRRLLHLGS
+211 VVSRWRRLLHLGS
-224 VFVATGAVAG
+224 VFIATGAVAG

-242 GYRVVWD
+242 GYRVMWD
-249 STFIVDQET
+249 STFIVDQES
-258 VDTFIRV
+258 VATFIRV

-270 LWLSNVFGLGLANEI
+270 LWISNLVGLGLANEI
-285 SVVRLL
+285 SVSRLL
-291 TPEGDE
+291 TPGGDE
-297 ADGWIHLFAISVLV
+297 ADGWIHLFAISVFV

-317 LALAAWQSSRVGRL
+317 LALAAWQSSRLARL
-331 ANNIALPLDHYYGEV
+331 SDNIALPLDHYYGEV

-352 LLVENEVA
+352 LLIEKEVGVQ
-360 AHAQTFSA
+360 AQTFSA
-368 KIAGFVASKLYDEQ
+368 KVAGFVASKLYDEQ
-382 IVPKLISF
+382 IVPKLILF
-390 REGGGRIA
+390 RERGGKIA
-398 DLKSDL
+398 DLKSEL

-419 TDTAIP
+419 TDTALP

-474 FSRAIALSVG
+474 FSRAIAFSVG
-484 TSIALAVAAVG
+484 TSIALAIAAVG

-524 AGTVVAAGAWWFGKD
+524 AGAVVAAGAWWFGKD
-539 KITETVEHVLLPAAV
+539 KITETVEHILLPAAV

-580 AKVDENLQALIPQI
+580 AKVDENLQTLIPQI
-594 TNEILLRLRRL
+594 TDEILLRLRRL
-605 RQY
+605 RQS

>member
-1 MALSEDDAAKI
+1 MALTEDAAAKI

-65 ILQLSKIPL
+65 ILQLAKIPA
-74 PWTLP
+74 PWTFP

-95 PAQQI
+95 RAQQI
-100 HVIRNPIFI
+100 HVIRNPIFV
-109 LIAWNFVVFLALFVL
+109 LIAWNLLVFLALFVL

-132 AQVSTVVRAQN
+132 QQVTNVVPAANTVES
-143 TLPGAGNVGGLRG
+143 
-156 GLRSNQSKAPW
+156 LRSSLRNHQSKAPW
-167 VVRYLLPGVWHFFH
+167 VVKYLLPGVWHFFH

-211 VVARWRRLLHLGS
+211 VVSRWRRLLHLGS
-224 VFVATGAVAG
+224 VFIATGAVAG

-242 GYRVVWD
+242 GYRVMWD
-249 STFIVDQET
+249 STFIVDQES
-258 VDTFIRV
+258 VATFIRV

-270 LWLSNVFGLGLANEI
+270 LWISNLVGLGLANEI
-285 SVVRLL
+285 SVSRLL
-291 TPEGDE
+291 TPGGDE
-297 ADGWIHLFAISVLV
+297 ADGWIHLFAISVFV

-317 LALAAWQSSRVGRL
+317 LALAAWQSSRLARL
-331 ANNIALPLDHYYGEV
+331 SDNIALPLDHYYGEV

-352 LLVENEVA
+352 LLIEKEVGVQ
-360 AHAQTFSA
+360 AQTFSA
-368 KIAGFVASKLYDEQ
+368 KVAGFVASKLYDEQ
-382 IVPKLISF
+382 IVPQLILF
-390 REGGGRIA
+390 RERGGKIA
-398 DLKSDL
+398 DLKSEL
-404 TSTTVAFLPKIQSFI
+404 TSTTLAFLPKIQSFI
-419 TDTAIP
+419 TDTALP

-474 FSRAIALSVG
+474 FSRAIAFSVG
-484 TSIALAVAAVG
+484 TSIALAIAAVG

-524 AGTVVAAGAWWFGKD
+524 AGAVVAAGAWWFGKD
-539 KITETVEHVLLPAAV
+539 KITETVEHILLPAAV

-580 AKVDENLQALIPQI
+580 AKVDENLQTLIPQI
-594 TNEILLRLRRL
+594 TDEILLRLRRL
-605 RQY
+605 RQS

>member
-1 MALSEDDAAKI
+1 MALTEDAAAKI

-65 ILQLSKIPL
+65 ILQLAKIPA
-74 PWTLP
+74 PWTFP

-100 HVIRNPIFI
+100 HVIRNPIFV
-109 LIAWNFVVFLALFVL
+109 LIAWNLLVFLALFVL

-132 AQVSTVVRAQN
+132 QQITNVVPAANTVES
-143 TLPGAGNVGGLRG
+143 
-156 GLRSNQSKAPW
+156 LRSSLRNHQSKVPW
-167 VVRYLLPGVWHFFH
+167 VVKYLLPGVWHFFH

-211 VVARWRRLLHLGS
+211 VVSRWRRLLHLGS
-224 VFVATGAVAG
+224 VFIATGAVAG

-242 GYRVVWD
+242 GYRVMWD
-249 STFIVDQET
+249 STFIVDQES
-258 VDTFIRV
+258 VATFIRV

-270 LWLSNVFGLGLANEI
+270 LWISNLVGLGLANEI
-285 SVVRLL
+285 SVSRLL
-291 TPEGDE
+291 TPGGDE
-297 ADGWIHLFAISVLV
+297 ADGWIHLFAISVFV

-317 LALAAWQSSRVGRL
+317 LALAAWQSSRLARL
-331 ANNIALPLDHYYGEV
+331 SDNIALPLDHYYGEV

-352 LLVENEVA
+352 LLIEKEVGVQ
-360 AHAQTFSA
+360 AQTFSA
-368 KIAGFVASKLYDEQ
+368 KVAGFVASKLYDEQ
-382 IVPKLISF
+382 IVPKLILF
-390 REGGGRIA
+390 RERGGKIA
-398 DLKSDL
+398 DLKSEL

-419 TDTAIP
+419 TDTALP

-474 FSRAIALSVG
+474 FSRAIAFSVG
-484 TSIALAVAAVG
+484 TSIALAIAAVG

-524 AGTVVAAGAWWFGKD
+524 AGAVVAAGAWWFGKD
-539 KITETVEHVLLPAAV
+539 KITETVEHILLPAAV

-580 AKVDENLQALIPQI
+580 AKVDENLQTLIPQI
-594 TNEILLRLRRL
+594 TDEILLRLRRL
-605 RQY
+605 RQS

>member
-1 MALSEDDAAKI
+1 MALTEDAAAKI

-65 ILQLSKIPL
+65 ILQLAKIPG
-74 PWTLP
+74 PWTFP
-79 VCFAAFLL
+79 VCFVAFLL

-100 HVIRNPIFI
+100 HVIRNPIFV
-109 LIAWNFVVFLALFVL
+109 LIAWNLLVFLALFVL

-132 AQVSTVVRAQN
+132 QQVTNVVPAANTVES
-143 TLPGAGNVGGLRG
+143 
-156 GLRSNQSKAPW
+156 LRSSLRNHQSKVPW
-167 VVRYLLPGVWHFFH
+167 VVKYLLPGVWHFFH

-211 VVARWRRLLHLGS
+211 VVSRWRRLLHLGS
-224 VFVATGAVAG
+224 VFIATGAVAG

-242 GYRVVWD
+242 GYRVMWD
-249 STFIVDQET
+249 STFIVDQES
-258 VDTFIRV
+258 VATFIRV

-270 LWLSNVFGLGLANEI
+270 LWISNLVGLGLANEI
-285 SVVRLL
+285 SVSRLL
-291 TPEGDE
+291 TPGGDE
-297 ADGWIHLFAISVLV
+297 ADGWIHLFAISVFV

-317 LALAAWQSSRVGRL
+317 LALAAWQSSRLARL
-331 ANNIALPLDHYYGEV
+331 SDNIALPLDHYYGEV

-352 LLVENEVA
+352 LLIEKEVGVQ
-360 AHAQTFSA
+360 AQTFSA
-368 KIAGFVASKLYDEQ
+368 KVAGFVASKLYDEQ
-382 IVPKLISF
+382 IVPKLILF
-390 REGGGRIA
+390 RERGGKIA
-398 DLKSDL
+398 DLKSEL
-404 TSTTVAFLPKIQSFI
+404 TSTTLAFLPKIQSFI
-419 TDTAIP
+419 TDTALP

-474 FSRAIALSVG
+474 FSRAIAFSVG
-484 TSIALAVAAVG
+484 TSIALAIAAVG

-524 AGTVVAAGAWWFGKD
+524 AGAVVAAGAWWFGKD
-539 KITETVEHVLLPAAV
+539 KITETVEHILLPAAV

-580 AKVDENLQALIPQI
+580 AKVDENLQTLIPQI
-594 TNEILLRLRRL
+594 TDEILLRLRRL
-605 RQY
+605 RQS

>member
-1 MALSEDDAAKI
+1 MALTEDAAAKI

-65 ILQLSKIPL
+65 ILQLAKIPA
-74 PWTLP
+74 PWTFP

-109 LIAWNFVVFLALFVL
+109 LIAWNLLIFLALFVL

-132 AQVSTVVRAQN
+132 QQVTNVVPAANTVES
-143 TLPGAGNVGGLRG
+143 
-156 GLRSNQSKAPW
+156 LRSSLRNHQYKAPW
-167 VVRYLLPGVWHFFH
+167 VVKYLLPGVWHFFH
-181 RMIFAVHEQKNLAQI
+181 RMIFAVHEHKNLAQI

-211 VVARWRRLLHLGS
+211 VVSRWRRLLHLGS
-224 VFVATGAVAG
+224 VFIATGAVAG

-249 STFIVDQET
+249 STFIVDQES
-258 VDTFIRV
+258 VATFIRV

-270 LWLSNVFGLGLANEI
+270 LWISNLFGLGLVNEI
-285 SVVRLL
+285 SVKGLL
-291 TPEGDE
+291 TPGGDE
-297 ADGWIHLFAISVLV
+297 ADGWIHLFAISVFV

-317 LALAAWQSSRVGRL
+317 LALAAWQSSRLARL
-331 ANNIALPLDHYYGEV
+331 SDNIALPLDHYYGEV

-352 LLVENEVA
+352 LLIEKEVGSQ
-360 AHAQTFSA
+360 AQTFSV
-368 KIAGFVASKLYDEQ
+368 KVAGFVASKLYDEQ
-382 IVPKLISF
+382 IVPKLILF
-390 REGGGRIA
+390 RERGGKIA
-398 DLKSDL
+398 DLKSEL

-419 TDTAIP
+419 TDTALP

-474 FSRAIALSVG
+474 FSRALAFSVG
-484 TSIALAVAAVG
+484 TSIALAIAAVG

-524 AGTVVAAGAWWFGKD
+524 AGAMVAAGAWWFGKD
-539 KITETVEHVLLPAAV
+539 KITETVEHILLPAAV
-554 VRAALWQSRFQRL
+554 VRTALWQSRFQRL

-580 AKVDENLQALIPQI
+580 AKVDENLQTLIPQI
-594 TNEILLRLRRL
+594 TDEILLRLRRL
-605 RQY
+605 RQS

>member
-1 MALSEDDAAKI
+1 MALTEDAAAKI

-43 GLSSIERYAARLF
+43 GLSSIERYATRLF

-65 ILQLSKIPL
+65 ILQLAKIPA

-79 VCFAAFLL
+79 VCLAAFLV
-87 GLATNLLG
+87 GLLTNLLG

-109 LIAWNFVVFLALFVL
+109 LIAWNLLVFLALFLL

-132 AQVSTVVRAQN
+132 PQVTNAVPLTNTVES
-143 TLPGAGNVGGLRG
+143 LRTSS
-156 GLRSNQSKAPW
+156 RSNQSKVPW
-167 VVRYLLPGVWHFFH
+167 VVKHLLPGVWHFFH
-181 RMIFAVHEQKNLAQI
+181 RMIFAVREQRNLAQI
-196 MRRFSHHWLSVAGAL
+196 IRRFSHHWFSVSGAL
-211 VVARWRRLLHLGS
+211 VVSRWRRLLHLGS
-224 VFVATGAVAG
+224 VFIATGAVAG

-249 STFIVDQET
+249 STFIVEQES
-258 VDTFIRV
+258 VATFIRV
-265 LFGPS
+265 LFAPS
-270 LWLSNVFGLGLANEI
+270 LWISNLFGLGLANRI
-285 SVVRLL
+285 SVDRLL
-291 TPEGDE
+291 TPGGDE
-297 ADGWIHLFAISVLV
+297 ADGWIHLFAISVLL

-317 LALAAWQSSRVGRL
+317 LALAAWQSSRIRRL
-331 ANNIALPLDHYYGEV
+331 SGNLALPLDDYYGEV

-352 LLVENEVA
+352 LLIEKEVA
-360 AHAQTFSA
+360 EQAQAFSA
-368 KIAGFVASKLYDEQ
+368 KIAGFVATKLYDEQ

-390 REGGGRIA
+390 RERGGKIA
-398 DLKSDL
+398 DLKSEL

-419 TDTAIP
+419 TGTALP

-463 AGRTELKISNE
+463 AGRTELKISDE
-474 FSRAIALSVG
+474 FSRAIAFSVG
-484 TSIALAVAAVG
+484 TSIALAVATVG

-504 AIIATVLGTTGP
+504 AVIATILGTTGP

-524 AGTVVAAGAWWFGKD
+524 AGAVVAAGAWWLGRD
-539 KITETVEHVLLPAAV
+539 KITETVEHIVLPAAV
-554 VRAALWQSRFQRL
+554 VRAALWQSRLQRL
-567 LAEAREKC
+567 LAEARQKC
-575 EESVR
+575 EESVC

-594 TNEILLRLRRL
+594 TDEILLRLRRL
-605 RQY
+605 RQA

>member
-1 MALSEDDAAKI
+1 MALTEDAAAKI

-65 ILQLSKIPL
+65 ILQLAKIPA
-74 PWTLP
+74 PWTFP

-100 HVIRNPIFI
+100 HVIRNPIFV
-109 LIAWNFVVFLALFVL
+109 LIAWNLLVFLALFVL

-132 AQVSTVVRAQN
+132 QQVTNVVPAANTVES
-143 TLPGAGNVGGLRG
+143 
-156 GLRSNQSKAPW
+156 LRSSLRNHQSKAPW
-167 VVRYLLPGVWHFFH
+167 VVKYLLPGVWHFFH

-211 VVARWRRLLHLGS
+211 VVSRWRRLLHLGS
-224 VFVATGAVAG
+224 VFIATGAVAG

-242 GYRVVWD
+242 GYRVMWD
-249 STFIVDQET
+249 STFIVDQES
-258 VDTFIRV
+258 VATFIRV

-270 LWLSNVFGLGLANEI
+270 LWISNLVGLGLANEI
-285 SVVRLL
+285 SVSRLL
-291 TPEGDE
+291 TPGGDE
-297 ADGWIHLFAISVLV
+297 ADGWIHLFAISVFV

-317 LALAAWQSSRVGRL
+317 LALAAWQSSRLARL
-331 ANNIALPLDHYYGEV
+331 SDNIALPLDHYYGEV

-352 LLVENEVA
+352 LLIEKEVGVQ
-360 AHAQTFSA
+360 AQTFSA
-368 KIAGFVASKLYDEQ
+368 KVAGFVASKLYDEQ
-382 IVPKLISF
+382 IVPKLILF
-390 REGGGRIA
+390 RERGGKIA
-398 DLKSDL
+398 DLKSEL
-404 TSTTVAFLPKIQSFI
+404 TSTTLAFLPKIQSFI
-419 TDTAIP
+419 TDTALP

-474 FSRAIALSVG
+474 FSRAIAFSVG
-484 TSIALAVAAVG
+484 TSIALAIAAVG

-524 AGTVVAAGAWWFGKD
+524 AGAVVAAGAWWFGKD
-539 KITETVEHVLLPAAV
+539 KITETVEHILLPAAV

-580 AKVDENLQALIPQI
+580 AKVDENLQTLIPQI
-594 TNEILLRLRRL
+594 TDEILLRLRRQ
-605 RQY
+605 RQS

>member
-1 MALSEDDAAKI
+1 MALTEDAAAKI

-65 ILQLSKIPL
+65 ILQLAKIPA
-74 PWTLP
+74 PWTFP

-100 HVIRNPIFI
+100 HVIRNPIFV
-109 LIAWNFVVFLALFVL
+109 LIAWNLLVFLALFVL

-132 AQVSTVVRAQN
+132 QQVTNVVPAANTVES
-143 TLPGAGNVGGLRG
+143 
-156 GLRSNQSKAPW
+156 LRSSLRNHQSKAPW
-167 VVRYLLPGVWHFFH
+167 VVKYLLPGVWHFFH

-196 MRRFSHHWLSVAGAL
+196 MRRFSHHWFSVAGAL
-211 VVARWRRLLHLGS
+211 VVSRWRRLLHLGS
-224 VFVATGAVAG
+224 VFIATGAVAG

-242 GYRVVWD
+242 GYRVMWD
-249 STFIVDQET
+249 STFIVDQES
-258 VDTFIRV
+258 VATFIRV

-270 LWLSNVFGLGLANEI
+270 LWISNLVGLGLANEI
-285 SVVRLL
+285 SVSRLL
-291 TPEGDE
+291 TPGGDE
-297 ADGWIHLFAISVLV
+297 ADGWIHLFAISVFV

-317 LALAAWQSSRVGRL
+317 LALAAWQSSRLARL
-331 ANNIALPLDHYYGEV
+331 SDNIALPLDHYYGEV

-352 LLVENEVA
+352 LLIEKEVGVQ
-360 AHAQTFSA
+360 AQTFSA
-368 KIAGFVASKLYDEQ
+368 KVAGFVASKLYDEQ
-382 IVPKLISF
+382 IVPQLILF
-390 REGGGRIA
+390 RERGGKIA
-398 DLKSDL
+398 DLKSEL
-404 TSTTVAFLPKIQSFI
+404 TSTTLAFLPKIQSFI
-419 TDTAIP
+419 TDTALP

-474 FSRAIALSVG
+474 FSRAIAFSVG
-484 TSIALAVAAVG
+484 TSIALAIAAVG

-524 AGTVVAAGAWWFGKD
+524 AGAVVAAGAWWFGKD
-539 KITETVEHVLLPAAV
+539 KITETVEHILLPAAV

-580 AKVDENLQALIPQI
+580 AKVDENLQTLIPQI
-594 TNEILLRLRRL
+594 TDEISLRLRRL
-605 RQY
+605 RQS

>member
-1 MALSEDDAAKI
+1 MALTEDAAAKI

-65 ILQLSKIPL
+65 ILQLAKIPA
-74 PWTLP
+74 PWTFP

-109 LIAWNFVVFLALFVL
+109 LIAWNLLVFLALFVL

-132 AQVSTVVRAQN
+132 QQVTNVVPAANTVES
-143 TLPGAGNVGGLRG
+143 
-156 GLRSNQSKAPW
+156 LRSSLRNHQYKAPW
-167 VVRYLLPGVWHFFH
+167 VVKYLLPGVWHFFH

-211 VVARWRRLLHLGS
+211 VVSRWRRLLHLGS
-224 VFVATGAVAG
+224 VFIATGAVAG

-249 STFIVDQET
+249 STFIVNQES
-258 VDTFIRV
+258 VATFIRV

-270 LWLSNVFGLGLANEI
+270 LWISNLFGLGLANEI
-285 SVVRLL
+285 SVSGLL
-291 TPEGDE
+291 TPGGDE
-297 ADGWIHLFAISVLV
+297 ADGWIHLFAISVFV

-317 LALAAWQSSRVGRL
+317 LALAAWQSSRLARL
-331 ANNIALPLDHYYGEV
+331 SDNIALPLDRYYGEV

-352 LLVENEVA
+352 LLIEKEVGA
-360 AHAQTFSA
+360 QAQTFSV
-368 KIAGFVASKLYDEQ
+368 KVAGFVASKLYDEQ
-382 IVPKLISF
+382 IVPKLILF
-390 REGGGRIA
+390 RERGGKIA
-398 DLKSDL
+398 DLKSEL

-419 TDTAIP
+419 TDTALP

-474 FSRAIALSVG
+474 FSRALAFSVG
-484 TSIALAVAAVG
+484 TSIALAIAAVG

-524 AGTVVAAGAWWFGKD
+524 AGAMVAAGAWWFGKD
-539 KITETVEHVLLPAAV
+539 KITETVEHILLPAAV
-554 VRAALWQSRFQRL
+554 VRTALWQSRFQRL

-580 AKVDENLQALIPQI
+580 AKVDENLQTLIPQI
-594 TNEILLRLRRL
+594 TDEILLRLRRL
-605 RQY
+605 RQS

>member
-1 MALSEDDAAKI
+1 MALTEDAAAKI

-65 ILQLSKIPL
+65 ILQLAKIPA
-74 PWTLP
+74 PWTFP

-109 LIAWNFVVFLALFVL
+109 LIAWNLLVFLTLFVL

-132 AQVSTVVRAQN
+132 QQVMNVVPVANTVES
-143 TLPGAGNVGGLRG
+143 
-156 GLRSNQSKAPW
+156 LRSSLRNHQYKAPW
-167 VVRYLLPGVWHFFH
+167 VVKYLLPGVWHFFH
-181 RMIFAVHEQKNLAQI
+181 RMIFAVHEQKNLALI

-211 VVARWRRLLHLGS
+211 VVSRWRHLLHLGS
-224 VFVATGAVAG
+224 VFIATGAVAG

-249 STFIVDQET
+249 STFIVDQES
-258 VDTFIRV
+258 VATFIRV

-270 LWLSNVFGLGLANEI
+270 LWISNLFGLGLANEI
-285 SVVRLL
+285 SVSGLL
-291 TPEGDE
+291 TPGGDE
-297 ADGWIHLFAISVLV
+297 ADGWIHLFAISVFV

-317 LALAAWQSSRVGRL
+317 LALAAWQSSRLARL
-331 ANNIALPLDHYYGEV
+331 SDNIALPLDHYYGEV

-352 LLVENEVA
+352 LLIEKEVGA
-360 AHAQTFSA
+360 QAQTFSV
-368 KIAGFVASKLYDEQ
+368 KVAGFVAAKLYDEQ
-382 IVPKLISF
+382 IVPKLILF
-390 REGGGRIA
+390 RERGGKIA
-398 DLKSDL
+398 DLKSEL

-419 TDTAIP
+419 TDTALP

-474 FSRAIALSVG
+474 FSRALAFSVG
-484 TSIALAVAAVG
+484 TSIALAIAAVG

-524 AGTVVAAGAWWFGKD
+524 AGAMVAAGAWWFGKD
-539 KITETVEHVLLPAAV
+539 KITETVEHILLPAAV
-554 VRAALWQSRFQRL
+554 VRTALWQSRFQRL

-580 AKVDENLQALIPQI
+580 AKVDENLQTLIPQI
-594 TNEILLRLRRL
+594 TDEILLRLRRL
-605 RQY
+605 RQS

>member
-1 MALSEDDAAKI
+1 MALTEDVAAKI
-12 VLIRSIEECD
+12 VLIRSIEDCD

-43 GLSSIERYAARLF
+43 GLTSIERYAACLF

-65 ILQLSKIPL
+65 ILQLAKIPA
-74 PWTLP
+74 PWTIPL
-79 VCFAAFLL
+79 CLAAFLF

-95 PAQQI
+95 PAQRI
-100 HVIRNPIFI
+100 HVVRNPVFI
-109 LIAWNFVVFLALFVL
+109 LIAWNLLVFLTLFVL
-124 FLRRKIKT
+124 FLRGKFKA
-132 AQVSTVVRAQN
+132 AQLRSVVRSQN
-143 TLPGAGNVGGLRG
+143 NPPGAATVGS
-156 GLRSNQSKAPW
+156 LRSSLRHNQSKAPW
-167 VVRYLLPGVWHFFH
+167 VVKYLLPSVWHFLH
-181 RMIFAVHEQKNLAQI
+181 RMLFAVPEQKNLAQVI
-196 MRRFSHHWLSVAGAL
+196 RRFSDHWLSVAGAL
-211 VVARWRRLLHLGS
+211 VVSRWRRLLHLGS
-224 VFVATGAVAG
+224 VFIATGAVAG

-249 STFIVDQET
+249 STFIVDEGA
-258 VDTFIRV
+258 VAALIDV
-265 LFGPS
+265 LFGPA
-270 LWLSNVFGLGLANEI
+270 LWLADLLGIGLANRI
-285 SVVRLL
+285 SVARLL
-291 TPEGDE
+291 TAAGDE

-311 AVVLPR
+311 AIVVPR
-317 LALAAWQSSRVGRL
+317 LALAAWQSSRLKRL
-331 ANNIALPLDHYYGEV
+331 SKNIALPLDHYFGEV

-352 LLVENEVA
+352 SLIEKEVGRQA
-360 AHAQTFSA
+360 E
-368 KIAGFVASKLYDEQ
+368 KISVKVAGFVGSKLYDEQ

-398 DLKSDL
+398 DLKSEL
-404 TSTTVAFLPKIQSFI
+404 TRITVDFLPKIQSFI
-419 TDTAIP
+419 TDAALP
-425 ELQLALSQRLGEVLK
+425 ELQAALSQRLGEVLK
-440 SIGTSFIDVKDPQIA
+440 SIGTSFVDVKDPQVV
-455 FEELSIFP
+455 FEEVSIFP
-463 AGRTELKISNE
+463 AGRTELRISNE

-516 IGFLIGLV
+516 VGFLIGLI
-524 AGTVVAAGAWWFGKD
+524 AGAVVAAGAWWFGRD
-539 KITETVEHVLLPAAV
+539 KITESVEGILLPAVV

-580 AKVDENLQALIPQI
+580 AKVDEELQALVPQI
-594 TNEILLRLRRL
+594 TDEILIRLRAL

>member
-1 MALSEDDAAKI
+1 MALTEDAAAKI

-22 PRAFSEELRAQ
+22 PRAFSEELRAR

-65 ILQLSKIPL
+65 ILQLAKIPA

-95 PAQQI
+95 PARQI

-109 LIAWNFVVFLALFVL
+109 LIAWNLLVFLTLFVL

-132 AQVSTVVRAQN
+132 QQVTSIVPAANTVES
-143 TLPGAGNVGGLRG
+143 LRISS
-156 GLRSNQSKAPW
+156 RSNQSKVPW
-167 VVRYLLPGVWHFFH
+167 VVKHLLPGVWHFFH
-181 RMIFAVHEQKNLAQI
+181 RMIFAVREQRNLAQI
-196 MRRFSHHWLSVAGAL
+196 MRRFSHHWFSVAGAL
-211 VVARWRRLLHLGS
+211 VVSRWRRLLHLGS
-224 VFVATGAVAG
+224 VFIATGAVAG

-249 STFIVDQET
+249 STFIVEQES
-258 VDTFIRV
+258 VATFIRV
-265 LFGPS
+265 LFAPS
-270 LWLSNVFGLGLANEI
+270 LWISNLFGLGLANRI
-285 SVVRLL
+285 SVDRLL
-291 TPEGDE
+291 TPGGDE
-297 ADGWIHLFAISVLV
+297 ADGWIHLFAISVLL

-317 LALAAWQSSRVGRL
+317 LALAAWQSSRIRRL
-331 ANNIALPLDHYYGEV
+331 SGNLALPLDHYYGEV

-352 LLVENEVA
+352 LLIEKEVA
-360 AHAQTFSA
+360 EQAQTFSA
-368 KIAGFVASKLYDEQ
+368 KIAGFVATKLYDEQ
-382 IVPKLISF
+382 IVAKLISF
-390 REGGGRIA
+390 RERGGKIA
-398 DLKSDL
+398 DLKSEL

-419 TDTAIP
+419 TDTALP

-474 FSRAIALSVG
+474 FSRALAFSVG
-484 TSIALAVAAVG
+484 TSIALAIAAVG

-524 AGTVVAAGAWWFGKD
+524 AGAVVAAGAWWFGKD
-539 KITETVEHVLLPAAV
+539 KITETVEHILLPAAV
-554 VRAALWQSRFQRL
+554 VRTALWQSRFQRL

-580 AKVDENLQALIPQI
+580 AKVDENLHTLIPQI
-594 TNEILLRLRRL
+594 TDEILLRLRRL
-605 RQY
+605 RQS

>member
-1 MALSEDDAAKI
+1 MALTEDAAAKI

-22 PRAFSEELRAQ
+22 QRAFSEELRAQ

-38 QDAEP
+38 QDVEP

-65 ILQLSKIPL
+65 ILQLAKIPA
-74 PWTLP
+74 PWTFP
-79 VCFAAFLL
+79 VCLAAFLL

-100 HVIRNPIFI
+100 HVIRNPIFV
-109 LIAWNFVVFLALFVL
+109 LIAWNLLIFLALFVL
-124 FLRRKIKT
+124 FLRRKIKKQ
-132 AQVSTVVRAQN
+132 QVTNVVPAANTVES
-143 TLPGAGNVGGLRG
+143 
-156 GLRSNQSKAPW
+156 LRSSLRNHQYKAPW
-167 VVRYLLPGVWHFFH
+167 VVKYLLPAVWHFFH

-196 MRRFSHHWLSVAGAL
+196 MRRFSHHWLLVAGAL
-211 VVARWRRLLHLGS
+211 VVSRWRRLLHLGS
-224 VFVATGAVAG
+224 VFIATGAVAG

-249 STFIVDQET
+249 STFIVNQES
-258 VDTFIRV
+258 VATFIRV

-270 LWLSNVFGLGLANEI
+270 LWISNLFGLGLANEI
-285 SVVRLL
+285 SVSRLL
-291 TPEGDE
+291 TPGGDE
-297 ADGWIHLFAISVLV
+297 ADGWIHLFAISVFV

-317 LALAAWQSSRVGRL
+317 LALAAWQSSRLARL
-331 ANNIALPLDHYYGEV
+331 SDNIALPLDHYYGEV

-352 LLVENEVA
+352 LLIEKEVGVQ
-360 AHAQTFSA
+360 AQTFSA
-368 KIAGFVASKLYDEQ
+368 KVAGFVASKLYDEQ
-382 IVPKLISF
+382 IVPKLILF
-390 REGGGRIA
+390 RERGGKIA
-398 DLKSDL
+398 DLKSQL

-419 TDTAIP
+419 TDTALP
-425 ELQLALSQRLGEVLK
+425 DLQLALSQRLGEVLK

-474 FSRAIALSVG
+474 FSRAIAFSVG
-484 TSIALAVAAVG
+484 TSIALAIAAVG

-524 AGTVVAAGAWWFGKD
+524 AGAVVAAGAWWFGKD
-539 KITETVEHVLLPAAV
+539 KITETVEHILLPAAV
-554 VRAALWQSRFQRL
+554 VRTALWQSRFQRL

-580 AKVDENLQALIPQI
+580 AKVDENLQALVPQI

-605 RQY
+605 RQS

>member
-1 MALSEDDAAKI
+1 MALTEDVAAKI

-22 PRAFSEELRAQ
+22 PQAFSEELRAQ
-33 AFVAA
+33 AFIAA
-38 QDAEP
+38 QDAQP

-65 ILQLSKIPL
+65 ILQLAKIPA

-79 VCFAAFLL
+79 VCFVAFLL

-109 LIAWNFVVFLALFVL
+109 LIAWNLLVFLTLVAL

-132 AQVSTVVRAQN
+132 QQVTNTVPPAN
-143 TLPGAGNVGGLRG
+143 TVES
-156 GLRSNQSKAPW
+156 LRSSLRNHQYKVPW
-167 VVRYLLPGVWHFFH
+167 VVKYLLPGVWHFFH

-224 VFVATGAVAG
+224 VFVASGAVAG

-249 STFIVDQET
+249 STFIVDAES
-258 VDTFIRV
+258 VATFIRV

-270 LWLSNVFGLGLANEI
+270 LWLSNLFGLGLANEI
-285 SVVRLL
+285 SVARLL
-291 TPEGDE
+291 TPPGDE
-297 ADGWIHLFAISVLV
+297 ADGWIHLFAISVLI
-311 AVVLPR
+311 AVVVPR
-317 LALAAWQSSRVGRL
+317 LTLAAWQSGWIDRLSR
-331 ANNIALPLDHYYGEV
+331 NIGLPLDHYYGEV

-352 LLVENEVA
+352 LLIEKEVA
-360 AHAQTFSA
+360 AQAQTFSS
-368 KIAGFVASKLYDEQ
+368 KVAGFVASKLYDEQ

-390 REGGGRIA
+390 REGGGRIG

-404 TSTTVAFLPKIQSFI
+404 TSTTVAFLPNIQSFI

-425 ELQLALSQRLGEVLK
+425 ELQLTLSQRLGEVLK

-455 FEELSIFP
+455 FEELTIFP
-463 AGRTELKISNE
+463 EGRTELKISNE
-474 FSRAIALSVG
+474 FSRAIAFSVG

-524 AGTVVAAGAWWFGKD
+524 AGAVVAAGAWWFGKD

-554 VRAALWQSRFQRL
+554 VRTALWQSRFQRL

-575 EESVR
+575 EQSVR
-580 AKVDENLQALIPQI
+580 AKVDENLQTLIPQI

>member
-1 MALSEDDAAKI
+1 MALTEDAAAKI

-65 ILQLSKIPL
+65 ILQLAKIPA
-74 PWTLP
+74 PWTFP

-100 HVIRNPIFI
+100 HVIRNPIFV
-109 LIAWNFVVFLALFVL
+109 LIAWNLLVFLALFVL

-132 AQVSTVVRAQN
+132 QQVTNVVPAANTVES
-143 TLPGAGNVGGLRG
+143 
-156 GLRSNQSKAPW
+156 LRSSLRNHQSKIPW
-167 VVRYLLPGVWHFFH
+167 VVKYLLPGVWHFFH

-211 VVARWRRLLHLGS
+211 VVSRWRRLLHLGS
-224 VFVATGAVAG
+224 VFIATGAVAG

-242 GYRVVWD
+242 GYRVMWD
-249 STFIVDQET
+249 STFIVDQES
-258 VDTFIRV
+258 VATFIRV

-270 LWLSNVFGLGLANEI
+270 LWISNLVGLGLANEI
-285 SVVRLL
+285 SVSRLL
-291 TPEGDE
+291 TPGGDE
-297 ADGWIHLFAISVLV
+297 ADGWIHLFAISVFV

-317 LALAAWQSSRVGRL
+317 LALAAWQSSRLARL
-331 ANNIALPLDHYYGEV
+331 SDNIALPLDHYYGEV

-352 LLVENEVA
+352 LLIEKEVGVQ
-360 AHAQTFSA
+360 AQTFSA
-368 KIAGFVASKLYDEQ
+368 KVAGFVASKLYDEQ
-382 IVPKLISF
+382 IVPKLILF
-390 REGGGRIA
+390 RERGGKIA
-398 DLKSDL
+398 DLKSEL

-419 TDTAIP
+419 TDTALP

-474 FSRAIALSVG
+474 FSRAIAFSVG
-484 TSIALAVAAVG
+484 TSIALAIAAVG

-524 AGTVVAAGAWWFGKD
+524 AGAVVAAGAWWFGKD
-539 KITETVEHVLLPAAV
+539 KITETVEHILLPAAV

-580 AKVDENLQALIPQI
+580 AKVDENLQTLIPQI
-594 TNEILLRLRRL
+594 TDEILLRLRRL
-605 RQY
+605 RQS

>member
-1 MALSEDDAAKI
+1 MALTEDAAAKI

-22 PRAFSEELRAQ
+22 PRAFSEELRAR

-65 ILQLSKIPL
+65 ILQLAKIPA

-95 PAQQI
+95 PARQI

-109 LIAWNFVVFLALFVL
+109 LIAWNLLVFLTLFVL

-132 AQVSTVVRAQN
+132 QQVTNIVPAANTVES
-143 TLPGAGNVGGLRG
+143 LRISS
-156 GLRSNQSKAPW
+156 RSNQSKVPW
-167 VVRYLLPGVWHFFH
+167 VVKHLLPGVWHFFH
-181 RMIFAVHEQKNLAQI
+181 RMIFAVREQRNLAQI
-196 MRRFSHHWLSVAGAL
+196 MRRFSHHWFSVAGAL
-211 VVARWRRLLHLGS
+211 VVSRWRRLLHLGS
-224 VFVATGAVAG
+224 VFIATGAVAG

-249 STFIVDQET
+249 STFIVEQES
-258 VDTFIRV
+258 VATFIRV
-265 LFGPS
+265 LFAPS
-270 LWLSNVFGLGLANEI
+270 LWISNLFGLGLANRI
-285 SVVRLL
+285 SVDRLL
-291 TPEGDE
+291 TPGGDE
-297 ADGWIHLFAISVLV
+297 ADGWIHLFAISVLL

-317 LALAAWQSSRVGRL
+317 LALAAWQSSRIRRL
-331 ANNIALPLDHYYGEV
+331 SGNLALPLDHYYGEV

-352 LLVENEVA
+352 LLIEKEVA
-360 AHAQTFSA
+360 EQAQTFSA
-368 KIAGFVASKLYDEQ
+368 KIAGFVATKLYDEQ

-390 REGGGRIA
+390 RERGGKIA
-398 DLKSDL
+398 DLKSEL

-419 TDTAIP
+419 TDTALP

-474 FSRAIALSVG
+474 FSRALAFSVG
-484 TSIALAVAAVG
+484 TSIALAIAAVG

-524 AGTVVAAGAWWFGKD
+524 AGAVVAAGAWWFGKD
-539 KITETVEHVLLPAAV
+539 KITETVEHILLPAAV
-554 VRAALWQSRFQRL
+554 VRTALWQSRFQRL

-580 AKVDENLQALIPQI
+580 AKVDENLHTLIPQI
-594 TNEILLRLRRL
+594 TDEILLRLRRL
-605 RQY
+605 RQS

>member
-1 MALSEDDAAKI
+1 MALTEDAAAKI

-65 ILQLSKIPL
+65 ILQLAKIPA
-74 PWTLP
+74 PWTFP

-100 HVIRNPIFI
+100 HVIRNPIFV
-109 LIAWNFVVFLALFVL
+109 LIAWNLLVFLALFVL

-132 AQVSTVVRAQN
+132 QQITNVVPAANTVES
-143 TLPGAGNVGGLRG
+143 
-156 GLRSNQSKAPW
+156 LRSSLRNHQSKVPW
-167 VVRYLLPGVWHFFH
+167 VVKYLLPGVWHFFH

-211 VVARWRRLLHLGS
+211 VLSRWRRLLHLGS
-224 VFVATGAVAG
+224 VFIATGAVAG

-242 GYRVVWD
+242 GYRVMWD
-249 STFIVDQET
+249 STFIVDQES
-258 VDTFIRV
+258 VATFIRV

-270 LWLSNVFGLGLANEI
+270 LWISNLVGLGLANEI
-285 SVVRLL
+285 SVSRLL
-291 TPEGDE
+291 TPGGDE
-297 ADGWIHLFAISVLV
+297 ADGWIHLFAISVFV

-317 LALAAWQSSRVGRL
+317 LALAAWQSSRLARL
-331 ANNIALPLDHYYGEV
+331 SDNIALPLDHYYGEV

-352 LLVENEVA
+352 LLIEKEVGVQ
-360 AHAQTFSA
+360 AQTFSA
-368 KIAGFVASKLYDEQ
+368 KVAGFVASKLYDEQ
-382 IVPKLISF
+382 IVPKLILF
-390 REGGGRIA
+390 RERGGKIA
-398 DLKSDL
+398 DLKSEL
-404 TSTTVAFLPKIQSFI
+404 TSTTLAFLPKIQSFI
-419 TDTAIP
+419 TDTALP

-474 FSRAIALSVG
+474 FSRAIAFSVG
-484 TSIALAVAAVG
+484 TSIALAIAAVG

-524 AGTVVAAGAWWFGKD
+524 AGAVVAAGAWWFGKD
-539 KITETVEHVLLPAAV
+539 KITETVEHILLPAAV

-580 AKVDENLQALIPQI
+580 AKVDENLQTLIPQI
-594 TNEILLRLRRL
+594 TDEILLRLRRL
-605 RQY
+605 RQS

>member
-1 MALSEDDAAKI
+1 MALTEDAAAKI

-22 PRAFSEELRAQ
+22 PRAFSEELRAR

-65 ILQLSKIPL
+65 ILQLAKIPA

-95 PAQQI
+95 PARQI

-109 LIAWNFVVFLALFVL
+109 LIAWNLLVFLTLFVL

-132 AQVSTVVRAQN
+132 QQVTNIVPAANTVES
-143 TLPGAGNVGGLRG
+143 LRISS
-156 GLRSNQSKAPW
+156 RSNQSKVPW
-167 VVRYLLPGVWHFFH
+167 VVKHLLPGVWHFFH
-181 RMIFAVHEQKNLAQI
+181 RMIFAVREQRNLAQI
-196 MRRFSHHWLSVAGAL
+196 MRRFSHHWFSVAGAL
-211 VVARWRRLLHLGS
+211 VVSRWRRLLHLGS
-224 VFVATGAVAG
+224 VFIATGAVAG

-249 STFIVDQET
+249 STFIVEQES
-258 VDTFIRV
+258 VATFIRV
-265 LFGPS
+265 LFAPS
-270 LWLSNVFGLGLANEI
+270 LWISNLFGLGLANRI
-285 SVVRLL
+285 SVDRLL
-291 TPEGDE
+291 TPGGDE
-297 ADGWIHLFAISVLV
+297 ADGWIHLFAISVLL

-317 LALAAWQSSRVGRL
+317 LALAAWQSSRIRRL
-331 ANNIALPLDHYYGEV
+331 SGNLALPLDHYYGEV

-352 LLVENEVA
+352 LLIEKEVA
-360 AHAQTFSA
+360 EQAQTFSA
-368 KIAGFVASKLYDEQ
+368 KIAGFVATKLYDEQ

-390 REGGGRIA
+390 RERGGKIA
-398 DLKSDL
+398 DLKSEL

-419 TDTAIP
+419 TDTALP

-463 AGRTELKISNE
+463 TGRTELKISNE
-474 FSRAIALSVG
+474 FSRALAFSVG
-484 TSIALAVAAVG
+484 TSIALAIAAVG

-524 AGTVVAAGAWWFGKD
+524 AGAVVAAGAWWFGKD
-539 KITETVEHVLLPAAV
+539 KITETVEHILLPAAV
-554 VRAALWQSRFQRL
+554 VRTALWQSRFQRL

-580 AKVDENLQALIPQI
+580 AKVDENLHTLIPQI
-594 TNEILLRLRRL
+594 TDEILLRLRRL
-605 RQY
+605 RQS

>member
-1 MALSEDDAAKI
+1 MALTEDVAAKI

-33 AFVAA
+33 AFIVA
-38 QDAEP
+38 QGAEP

-56 EHLSPWYQS
+56 EHLSAWYQS
-65 ILQLSKIPL
+65 ILQLAKIPA

-79 VCFAAFLL
+79 VCFVAFLL

-95 PAQQI
+95 PAQHI

-109 LIAWNFVVFLALFVL
+109 LIAWNLLVFLALFGL

-132 AQVSTVVRAQN
+132 AQLPNVSRGQN
-143 TLPGAGNVGGLRG
+143 SLPAAENVQA
-156 GLRSNQSKAPW
+156 LRSSSRNNQYKAPW
-167 VVRYLLPGVWHFFH
+167 VVKYLLPGAWHFFH

-249 STFIVDQET
+249 STFIVEQES
-258 VDTFIRV
+258 VATFIRV

-270 LWLSNVFGLGLANEI
+270 LWISNLFGLGLANEI
-285 SVVRLL
+285 SVARLL

-311 AVVLPR
+311 AVIVPR
-317 LALAAWQSSRVGRL
+317 LALAAWQSSRIDRL
-331 ANNIALPLDHYYGEV
+331 SRNIGLPLDRYYGEV

-352 LLVENEVA
+352 LLIEKEVA
-360 AHAQTFSA
+360 AQAQTFSA
-368 KIAGFVASKLYDEQ
+368 KVAGFVASKLYDEQ

-390 REGGGRIA
+390 RERGGRIA
-398 DLKSDL
+398 DLKSEL

-455 FEELSIFP
+455 FEELSIFA

-474 FSRAIALSVG
+474 FSRAIAFSVG
-484 TSIALAVAAVG
+484 TSIALAIATVG

-524 AGTVVAAGAWWFGKD
+524 AGAVIAAGAWWFGKE
-539 KITETVEHVLLPAAV
+539 KITETVEHVLLPGAV
-554 VRAALWQSRFQRL
+554 VRTALWQSRFQRL
-567 LAEAREKC
+567 LAEAREQC

-580 AKVDENLQALIPQI
+580 AKVDENLQTLIPQI